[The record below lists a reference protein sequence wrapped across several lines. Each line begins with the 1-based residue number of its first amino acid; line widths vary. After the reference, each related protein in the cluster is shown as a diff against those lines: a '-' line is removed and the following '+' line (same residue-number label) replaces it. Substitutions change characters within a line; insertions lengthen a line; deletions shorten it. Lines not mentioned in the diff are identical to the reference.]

1 MFCLIF
7 LPNQFIGSLS
17 EFHFFCSHVFK
28 QESLDRKLLTPILEF
43 SGELN
48 PTKQTDAK
56 ESYLTLNPLW
66 DFCVCNLVSQ
76 HLILSSGRLGSNHRL
91 EGFFPDYSSSSII
104 ADVIICENMFGV
116 LTSSSSS
123 AGTPLRFFVYDK
135 YLKGLKRN
143 SRVVTTL
150 QKYFQ
155 SIWTIGIITL
165 HSRGAFKEPSI
176 EYSVK
181 K

>member
-17 EFHFFCSHVFK
+17 EFRFFGSHVFK
-28 QESLDRKLLTPILEF
+28 QESLDRKLLTSILEF

-48 PTKQTDAK
+48 PTKKTDAK

-76 HLILSSGRLGSNHRL
+76 HLILSCYFKHL

-104 ADVIICENMFGV
+104 ADVIICENMFRV

-123 AGTPLRFFVYDK
+123 AGAPLRFFVYDK

-165 HSRGAFKEPSI
+165 HSRGAFKGPSV
-176 EYSVK
+176 EYFVK

>member
-17 EFHFFCSHVFK
+17 EFRFFGSHVFK
-28 QESLDRKLLTPILEF
+28 QESLDRKLLTSILEF
-43 SGELN
+43 S
-48 PTKQTDAK
+48 DMM
-56 ESYLTLNPLW
+56 PLW

-76 HLILSSGRLGSNHRL
+76 HLILSLGSNHRL

-104 ADVIICENMFGV
+104 ADVIICENMFRV

-123 AGTPLRFFVYDK
+123 AGAPLRFFVYDK

-165 HSRGAFKEPSI
+165 HSRGAFKGPSV
-176 EYSVK
+176 EYFVK

>member
-1 MFCLIF
+1 M
-7 LPNQFIGSLS
+7 
-17 EFHFFCSHVFK
+17 E
-28 QESLDRKLLTPILEF
+28 
-43 SGELN
+43 
-48 PTKQTDAK
+48 A
-56 ESYLTLNPLW
+56 
-66 DFCVCNLVSQ
+66 
-76 HLILSSGRLGSNHRL
+76 GRLGSNHRL

-104 ADVIICENMFGV
+104 ADVIICENMFRV

-123 AGTPLRFFVYDK
+123 AGAPLRFFVYDK

-165 HSRGAFKEPSI
+165 HSRAQVRTLLQTMMLGLFVSLTQRQRRQPISGNQ
-176 EYSVK
+176 
-181 K
+181 

>member
-1 MFCLIF
+1 
-7 LPNQFIGSLS
+7 SLS

-43 SGELN
+43 S
-48 PTKQTDAK
+48 A
-56 ESYLTLNPLW
+56 W

-76 HLILSSGRLGSNHRL
+76 HLILSCYFKHGSGLGSNNRL

-123 AGTPLRFFVYDK
+123 ADTPLRFFVYDK
-135 YLKGLKRN
+135 YLKGLERN

>member
-1 MFCLIF
+1 GT
-7 LPNQFIGSLS
+7 QRSSLS

-43 SGELN
+43 S
-48 PTKQTDAK
+48 A
-56 ESYLTLNPLW
+56 
-66 DFCVCNLVSQ
+66 
-76 HLILSSGRLGSNHRL
+76 GRLGSNHRL